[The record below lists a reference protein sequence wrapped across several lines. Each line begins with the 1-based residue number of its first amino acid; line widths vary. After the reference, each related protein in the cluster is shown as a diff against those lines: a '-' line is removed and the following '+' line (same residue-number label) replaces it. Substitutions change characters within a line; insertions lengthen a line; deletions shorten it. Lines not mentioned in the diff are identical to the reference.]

1 MIQILIIDDDPVMQV
16 ILKKK
21 LQEQSYEVILAR
33 NGMEGIDLAKRYHPA
48 LIICDWQMQEM
59 DGLEVCRQVKAD
71 QLLSQSFFI
80 LLTARSEVED
90 RIRGLDTG
98 ADDFLSKPIEISEL
112 KARVRAGLRLYQSNQ
127 KLQVLAQDLQ
137 VQKQALESELAE
149 AAEYVRSLLP
159 KPITGEI
166 DIDSRFL
173 PSRHLGGDCFDYYWL
188 DPDYLLI
195 YLLDVSG
202 HGLSSALP
210 SVTMFNLLRSQS
222 LSGANFYQ
230 PDQILRVLNEFF
242 QMDNQN
248 NQYFTIWYGVYNR
261 KNRSLLY
268 SSAGHPPAI
277 LLSGSNPNDRQVQ
290 KLKTRGTPIGMMPNS
305 KYSTEDCEIKSGSI
319 LYVFSDG
326 IYEIRQQDGAVWTLD
341 EFIDQLVQCDQV
353 TDSNDLD
360 YVLQQVQLVSH
371 NAPFEDDCSLLRI
384 AFNE

>member
-21 LQEQSYEVILAR
+21 LQEQGYEVILAR
-33 NGMEGIDLAKRYHPA
+33 NGMEGIDLAKRHHPA

-71 QLLSQSFFI
+71 RLLSQSFFI

-137 VQKQALESELAE
+137 IQKQALESELAE

-159 KPITGEI
+159 KPIVGEI

-230 PDQILRVLNEFF
+230 PDQVLRVLNEFF

-261 KNRSLLY
+261 KKRSLLY

-277 LLSGSNPNDRQVQ
+277 LLSGSTPNDRQVQ

-305 KYSTEDCEIKSGSI
+305 KYSTEDCEIKPGST
-319 LYVFSDG
+319 LYIFSDG
-326 IYEIRQQDGAVWTLD
+326 IYEIRQQGGTVWTLD
-341 EFIDQLVQCDQV
+341 EFIDQLAQCNPMA
-353 TDSNDLD
+353 DSNDLD
-360 YVLQQVQLVSH
+360 HVLQQVQRISH

-384 AFNE
+384 AFN

>member
-21 LQEQSYEVILAR
+21 LQEQGYEVILAR
-33 NGMEGIDLAKRYHPA
+33 SGIEGIDLAEKHQPA

-59 DGLEVCRQVKAD
+59 DGLEVCRRIKAD
-71 QLLSQSFFI
+71 RTLSQSFFI
-80 LLTARSEVED
+80 LLTARSDVED
-90 RIRGLDTG
+90 RIQGLDTG
-98 ADDFLSKPIEISEL
+98 ADDFLSKPVEISEL

-137 VQKQALESELAE
+137 LQKQALESELAE

-159 KPITGEI
+159 KPITGKI
-166 DIDSRFL
+166 NIDSRFL

-230 PDQILRVLNEFF
+230 PDQVLRVLNEFF

-261 KNRSLLY
+261 QKRSLSY

-277 LLSGSNPNDRQVQ
+277 LLSSAAPETLKVQ

-305 KYSTEDCEIKSGSI
+305 KYSTESCEIEAGST

-326 IYEIRQQDGAVWTLD
+326 IYEIRKQDGTVWTLD
-341 EFIDQLVQCDQV
+341 EFIDQLIQCAQLAN
-353 TDSNDLD
+353 SNDLD
-360 YVLQQVQLVSH
+360 HVLQQVQLVNH
-371 NAPFEDDCSLLRI
+371 HAPFEDDCSLLRFV
-384 AFNE
+384 FN